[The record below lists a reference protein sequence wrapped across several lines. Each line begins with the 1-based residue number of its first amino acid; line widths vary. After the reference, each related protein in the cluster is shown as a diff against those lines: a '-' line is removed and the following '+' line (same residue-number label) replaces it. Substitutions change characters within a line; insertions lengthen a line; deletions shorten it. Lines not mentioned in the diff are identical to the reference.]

1 LGFIEWKTLLDK
13 SSAAG
18 LQAGRKSSGQEDGK
32 RREQEILLN
41 LGKKTEPEEDNNF
54 KPADLPHFQTT
65 AVNSG
70 RFAQA
75 RFHLPPDFAGESF
88 DFGQM
93 IAAFLCNPFQ
103 WPARWSV

>member
-65 AVNSG
+65 AVSHRNLS
-70 RFAQA
+70 
-75 RFHLPPDFAGESF
+75 
-88 DFGQM
+88 
-93 IAAFLCNPFQ
+93 
-103 WPARWSV
+103 